1 MCRSRKDCLNY
12 DVKDTV
18 NKKREGIMESISCLR
33 RLEKNEFKHWWR
45 DCLQNKRNSFSPE
58 LVVVLVYICLC
69 VW

>member
-33 RLEKNEFKHWWR
+33 RLEKNEFKA
-45 DCLQNKRNSFSPE
+45 
-58 LVVVLVYICLC
+58 LVEGLSSK
-69 VW
+69 

>member
-33 RLEKNEFKHWWR
+33 RLEKNEFKA
-45 DCLQNKRNSFSPE
+45 LVEGNSVSPE